1 MSERNERSIDTAAK
15 AVMSAETASRRARA
29 LRQIS
34 SHTLRPALAALPV
47 NAHTLPAARMVIDQV
62 MRAVAPVLSGTAIE
76 AVEDGPVRAEWVRGP
91 RATRD
96 DAAILYVHGGGFI
109 TGSARSYRGVTSRLS
124 TATRLPVL
132 AVDYRLAPENTYT
145 AAASDVSK
153 AHRLLREQGFTPDRI
168 VIAGDS
174 AGGYLATDFVID
186 SADRGRRCVA
196 ALLLFSPMADLALE
210 LAHRSGRRDALLDL
224 ATAHAAIAHLTDAPQ
239 QLRPGSGTP
248 LPPTLIHASRDELF
262 AADAIALADRLS
274 AAGAPCDLRLW
285 PDQMHVFHTLAA
297 LVPESRTAY
306 RASGRFV
313 IEALE
318 SPAAQAI

>member
-1 MSERNERSIDTAAK
+1 
-15 AVMSAETASRRARA
+15 MSAEPASLRARA

-34 SHTLRPALAALPV
+34 THTVRPVVAALPV
-47 NAHTLPAARMVIDQV
+47 NAHTLPVARMVIDRV
-62 MRAVAPVLSGTAIE
+62 MRAVAPVLNGTEIE
-76 AVEDGPVRAEWVRGP
+76 AVEYGPVRAEWVRGP

-96 DAAILYVHGGGFI
+96 DAAILYVHGGGFVA
-109 TGSARSYRGVTSRLS
+109 GSARSYRGVTSRLS

-132 AVDYRLAPENTYT
+132 AVDYRLAPENPYP
-145 AAASDVSK
+145 AAASDVS
-153 AHRLLREQGFTPDRI
+153 AAYHLLREQGFTPDRI

-174 AGGYLATDFVID
+174 AGGYLTTDFVIR
-186 SADRGRRCVA
+186 SADRGRSCAA
-196 ALLLFSPMADLALE
+196 ALLLFSPMADLALD
-210 LAHRSGRRDALLDL
+210 LARGGDCRDALLDL
-224 ATAHAAIAHLTDAPQ
+224 ATAHAAVAHLADAPRH
-239 QLRPGSGTP
+239 LRPRSGTP

-262 AADAIALADRLS
+262 AADAIALADRLG
-274 AAGAPCDLRLW
+274 AAGARCDLRLW
-285 PDQMHVFHTLAA
+285 PHQMHVFHTLAA

>member
-1 MSERNERSIDTAAK
+1 MSEQTIGTAAK
-15 AVMSAETASRRARA
+15 RVMSAETASRRARA

-34 SHTLRPALAALPV
+34 SHTLRPMLAALPV

-62 MRAVAPVLSGTAIE
+62 MRAVAPVLNGTAIE

-132 AVDYRLAPENTYT
+132 TVDYRLAPENPYT
-145 AAASDVSK
+145 AAASDVS
-153 AHRLLREQGFTPDRI
+153 AAYRVLREQGFAPDRI

-174 AGGYLATDFVID
+174 AGGYLATDFVIG
-186 SADRGRRCVA
+186 SADRGRRCAA
-196 ALLLFSPMADLALE
+196 ALLLFSPMADLALD
-210 LAHRSGRRDALLDL
+210 LARRGGRRDALLDL
-224 ATAHAAIAHLTDAPQ
+224 ATARAAVAHLADAPR
-239 QLRPGSGTP
+239 QLRPRSGTP

-262 AADAIALADRLS
+262 AADAIALADHWS
-274 AAGAPCDLRLW
+274 AAGARCDLRLW
-285 PDQMHVFHTLAA
+285 ARQMHVFHTLAA
-297 LVPESRTAY
+297 LVPESRMAY